1 MEASRPREDMKENS
15 KHTCV
20 ALALVT
26 LSPQPV
32 WPSGTP
38 PPSPRRLGL
47 SDGPAL
53 HAQSLPAGWQKPPVP
68 PGPEELRAGRHL
80 HPQSCSVSAGGSE
93 GRGWSQ
99 AGWG

>member
-1 MEASRPREDMKENS
+1 MKENS

-32 WPSGTP
+32 WPSGA
-38 PPSPRRLGL
+38 PSPLAPHLGL

-53 HAQSLPAGWQKPPVP
+53 
-68 PGPEELRAGRHL
+68 
-80 HPQSCSVSAGGSE
+80 
-93 GRGWSQ
+93 
-99 AGWG
+99 